1 MRVSRKED
9 KMWHFTEPDHCG
21 WAQTFTEEDS
31 FEETIEVSSVNE
43 VDDFCGMC
51 RERREK

>member
-21 WAQTFTEEDS
+21 WAQTFSEENS
-31 FEETIEVSSVNE
+31 FEETIEISSIE
-43 VDDFCGMC
+43 EIGGFCGMC
-51 RERREK
+51 RERREE